1 MKKRNGIK
9 IVWISIIICFV
20 LMCSPLIKLVSESG
34 KMIFG
39 VPGIYMIVFILWVI
53 LCILTFIGYK
63 LNWGHGSNK

>member
-1 MKKRNGIK
+1 
-9 IVWISIIICFV
+9 
-20 LMCSPLIKLVSESG
+20 MCSPLIKLVSESG